1 MFHKTRKR
9 FLSPAFSIKYVSS
22 LEPSMSS
29 CVQTLVGIIH
39 DAVMNNNSEKPTT
52 INLYQCVQAAAFDII
67 GETAFG
73 ESFKLLENG
82 EHPLPIKVY
91 QELRRR
97 VLRASFPFLKPFLQQ
112 DPYTEE
118 VSIKQYDVHVGLTR
132 LLSITIVYLFFV
144 CSFVSFVHLFIFFTF
159 STCSLLPTLFENE
172 LL

>member
-1 MFHKTRKR
+1 
-9 FLSPAFSIKYVSS
+9 AFSIKYTSS
-22 LEPSMSS
+22 LEPFMRS

-39 DAVMNNNSEKPTT
+39 DAVINNNSEKPTT
-52 INLYQCVQAAAFDII
+52 INLYQCVQAVAFDII

-82 EHPLPIKVY
+82 EHPLPIKVF

-118 VSIKQYDVHVGLTR
+118 VSIKQHDVHVGFTR
-132 LLSITIVYLFFV
+132 LLSIVYLFVYLLFV
-144 CSFVSFVHLFIFFTF
+144 VCLF
-159 STCSLLPTLFENE
+159 
-172 LL
+172 